1 MRYCDVPSQPHRA
14 IMLCF
19 TNRKQPQ
26 NNHQNKLK
34 TTPEQPQN
42 HPQTTPEPQNKPK
55 TNPKQPQ
62 NNLVINKFSNTA
74 QLPLTIP
81 VTHIIVPHH
90 PLLPPKYCVILRLA
104 T

>member
-1 MRYCDVPSQPHRA
+1 MYQANP
-14 IMLCF
+14 IGLLCYVLQTENNPRTTTK
-19 TNRKQPQ
+19 TNPKQPQ
-26 NNHQNKLK
+26 NN
-34 TTPEQPQN
+34 PQN

-90 PLLPPKYCVILRLA
+90 PLLPPSIA
-104 T
+104 